1 MDDKKTL
8 DKWMILTLDKW
19 MIRTFEG
26 FVKSLKQENTKIRGL
41 RMFVQLSI
49 KREKENSFTSYVICL
64 RTKISS
70 QSRKKILSTLK
81 FILIQTRTGSRTQCG
96 FIK

>member
-1 MDDKKTL
+1 MDDKKTF
-8 DKWMILTLDKW
+8 DIWMIITLDKW

-49 KREKENSFTSYVICL
+49 KREKEKFFTSYVICL
-64 RTKISS
+64 R
-70 QSRKKILSTLK
+70 KKK
-81 FILIQTRTGSRTQCG
+81 RN
-96 FIK
+96 

>member
-1 MDDKKTL
+1 MDDL
-8 DKWMILTLDKW
+8 NFGKW

-41 RMFVQLSI
+41 RMFVLLSI

-64 RTKISS
+64 R
-70 QSRKKILSTLK
+70 KKK
-81 FILIQTRTGSRTQCG
+81 RN
-96 FIK
+96 